1 MRSNP
6 KRIRQNKKQA
16 NQIQQQLIRAILI
29 IGALML
35 LIIFFFGDHGLYQL
49 YLLRSERSDIQAAIT
64 TLREQKET
72 LEAEKNKLT
81 TDSKYIEQLAR
92 ERFRT
97 AKKGEKVFK
106 VIEKKPEYLRN
117 QKYSKP
123 GLRPFYQYRPAL
135 HFSAST

>member
-6 KRIRQNKKQA
+6 NRKRQNNKQVQ
-16 NQIQQQLIRAILI
+16 QIQQQMIRAILI

-49 YLLRSERSDIQAAIT
+49 YLLRSERSEIQATIT
-64 TLREQKET
+64 ALREKKQT

-92 ERFRT
+92 ERFRM

-106 VIEKKPEYLRN
+106 VIERKPE
-117 QKYSKP
+117 
-123 GLRPFYQYRPAL
+123 
-135 HFSAST
+135 

>member
-6 KRIRQNKKQA
+6 KRKRQNNKQVH
-16 NQIQQQLIRAILI
+16 QIQQQMIRAILI

-49 YLLRSERSDIQAAIT
+49 YLLRSERSEIQATIT
-64 TLREQKET
+64 ALRDQKQT

-92 ERFRT
+92 ERFRM

-106 VIEKKPEYLRN
+106 VIERKPE
-117 QKYSKP
+117 
-123 GLRPFYQYRPAL
+123 
-135 HFSAST
+135 

>member
-6 KRIRQNKKQA
+6 KRKRQNNKQVQ
-16 NQIQQQLIRAILI
+16 QIQQQMIRAILI

-49 YLLRSERSDIQAAIT
+49 YLLRSERSEIQATIT
-64 TLREQKET
+64 ALREQKQT
-72 LEAEKNKLT
+72 LEEEKNKLA

-92 ERFRT
+92 ERFRM

-106 VIEKKPEYLRN
+106 VIERSPE
-117 QKYSKP
+117 
-123 GLRPFYQYRPAL
+123 
-135 HFSAST
+135 

>member
-1 MRSNP
+1 MRSNL
-6 KRIRQNKKQA
+6 KRKRQNNKQVH
-16 NQIQQQLIRAILI
+16 QIQQQMIRAILI

-49 YLLRSERSDIQAAIT
+49 YLLRSERSEIQAKIT
-64 TLREQKET
+64 ALREQKQT

-92 ERFRT
+92 ERFRM

-106 VIEKKPEYLRN
+106 VIERKPE
-117 QKYSKP
+117 
-123 GLRPFYQYRPAL
+123 
-135 HFSAST
+135 

>member
-1 MRSNP
+1 MRSNH
-6 KRIRQNKKQA
+6 KRKHQNNKQVH
-16 NQIQQQLIRAILI
+16 QIQQQMLRAILI

-49 YLLRSERSDIQAAIT
+49 YLLRSERSEIQATIT
-64 TLREQKET
+64 ALREQKQT

-92 ERFRT
+92 ERFRM

-106 VIEKKPEYLRN
+106 VIERKPE
-117 QKYSKP
+117 
-123 GLRPFYQYRPAL
+123 
-135 HFSAST
+135 